1 MCHFFKIEDGAF
13 DGLVRLRV
21 LDVRENFNPGE
32 NKKNK
37 NFFSDTITS
46 RPNKPEFPDTP

>member
-1 MCHFFKIEDGAF
+1 MYHFFKIEDGAF

-32 NKKNK
+32 KTKKK
-37 NFFSDTITS
+37 NFFLIQ
-46 RPNKPEFPDTP
+46 